1 MVQPHDGTT
10 EERLTRLEGLVE
22 ELLRRL
28 PDSAAPASHAT
39 AAPRHVEPAFASAA
53 SAFEPGADLP
63 PYEPPR
69 GAPDGPRVDGAPR
82 EPLRPSTASVRLDG
96 QFWLNKLGI
105 GILLLGV
112 ALLFRYSID
121 QGWVTAGRRVAFGV
135 AVGVGLLVAGLRMD
149 ERQRRFVPVLLGGA
163 VATFYI
169 VGFASFLLYGLIGYP
184 LAFAG
189 MMAVTALAYGLALHR
204 QEPTLA
210 LLAAL
215 GGLGTPLVL
224 GIDHATPRGTALYV
238 SLILGWTCAL
248 HLMRGW
254 RSVLWISLVGGW
266 LLLLLYADLASVES
280 SLGINPFRIVSVD
293 RWVMQA
299 AVVFAWATCGVLP
312 FLRELRLRAGSARGD
327 GSPEAAEAWSEGT
340 VFHWHGLSLLP
351 PLAALLAT
359 AILWQPSVAQWGA
372 LTLACAAAYQFASM
386 AVQARDGQLARVLTL
401 GASVF
406 LAMGSVA
413 ALSGEALL
421 LALAAE
427 AAALL
432 YLARR
437 YYGGALAAVGHMLFA
452 FAGAW
457 MLARVIG
464 GDALGARAHSVDLA
478 VIGTALAISYLV
490 ASREELL
497 AYRYFAHVALLGW
510 LWREL
515 VPLPGGQGYAS
526 VAWGAYA
533 VVLLV
538 LAMRQHSTLL
548 ERTAVA
554 TLLLVTAKLF
564 LVDLAA
570 LEAIWRV
577 MLFVGVG
584 GAFLFLSYALQTW
597 RRSQPAED
605 AEPQAAGGGTPSG
618 R

>member
-1 MVQPHDGTT
+1 MVQPHDPTT

-22 ELLRRL
+22 EILRRL
-28 PDSAAPASHAT
+28 PDAAASRPPAARAPAYAAPEPPAHAG
-39 AAPRHVEPAFASAA
+39 AA
-53 SAFEPGADLP
+53 SPHASREWTDAPPGPRRYPGAP
-63 PYEPPR
+63 
-69 GAPDGPRVDGAPR
+69 
-82 EPLRPSTASVRLDG
+82 TIRLDG

-105 GILLLGV
+105 GLLLLGV
-112 ALLFRYSID
+112 ALLFRYSIE
-121 QGWVTAGRRVAFGV
+121 QGWVTPGRRVSFGL
-135 AVGVGLLVAGLRMD
+135 AVGVALLVAGLRMD
-149 ERQRRFVPVLLGGA
+149 ERQRRFVPVLLGGS

-169 VGFASFLLYGLIGYP
+169 VGFAAFLLYGLIGYG
-184 LAFAG
+184 LAFTG
-189 MMAVTALAYGLALHR
+189 MVAVTVLAYGLALHR
-204 QEPTLA
+204 REATLA

-254 RSVLWISLVGGW
+254 RSVLWTSLLGGW

-280 SLGINPFRIVSVD
+280 ALGIASFRVLAPE
-293 RWVMQA
+293 RWAMQG
-299 AVVFAWATCGVLP
+299 AVAFAWVTCGVLP
-312 FLRELRLRAGSARGD
+312 FIRELRLRAGSARGD
-327 GSPEAAEAWSEGT
+327 GSSEADEAWSEGT
-340 VFHWHGLSLLP
+340 VFHWHGLALLP

-359 AILWQPSVAQWGA
+359 AILWQPSPTRWGGV
-372 LTLACAAAYQFASM
+372 TLASAGAYQLASM
-386 AVQARDGQLARVLTL
+386 ALQARDGQLARVLTL
-401 GASVF
+401 SASVF

-432 YLARR
+432 LLARR
-437 YYGGALAAVGHMLFA
+437 YYGPALAAVGHMLFA
-452 FAGAW
+452 FAGIW
-457 MLARVIG
+457 MVARLVAG
-464 GDALGARAHSVDLA
+464 PALGDRAPLVDLA
-478 VIGTALAISYLV
+478 VIGTALAISYL
-490 ASREELL
+490 AERRGEMLG
-497 AYRYFAHVALLGW
+497 YRYFAHVSLLGW

-515 VPLPGGQGYAS
+515 ASLPGGEAYAS
-526 VAWGAYA
+526 VSWGAYA

-538 LAMRQHSTLL
+538 LAMRARSTLL
-548 ERTAVA
+548 ERTAVV
-554 TLLLVTAKLF
+554 TLLVVTAKLF

-577 MLFVGVG
+577 LLFVGIG

-597 RRSQPAED
+597 RRSQPTEEAERS
-605 AEPQAAGGGTPSG
+605 APAG

>member
-1 MVQPHDGTT
+1 MIQPHDATT

-28 PDSAAPASHAT
+28 PDSASAT
-39 AAPRHVEPAFASAA
+39 TAPRHAAPEPSVTSAA
-53 SAFEPGADLP
+53 PPFSGADVP
-63 PYEPPR
+63 HEPPR
-69 GAPDGPRVDGAPR
+69 
-82 EPLRPSTASVRLDG
+82 PSTPGIRLDG

-105 GILLLGV
+105 GLLLLGM
-112 ALLFRYSID
+112 AFLFRYSIE
-121 QGWVTAGRRVAFGV
+121 QGWVTAGRRVAFGL

-149 ERQRRFVPVLLGGA
+149 ERQRRFVPVLLGGS

-169 VGFASFLLYGLIGYP
+169 VGFAAFLLYGLIGYG
-184 LAFAG
+184 LAFTG
-189 MMAVTALAYGLALHR
+189 MAAVTVMAYGLALHR
-204 QEPTLA
+204 REPTLA

-248 HLMRGW
+248 YLMRGW
-254 RSVLWISLVGGW
+254 RSVLWTSLVGGW
-266 LLLLLYADLASVES
+266 LLLLLYADLASVQS
-280 SLGINPFRIVSVD
+280 SLGLTTFRVLSLD
-293 RWVMQA
+293 RWAMQA
-299 AVVFAWATCGVLP
+299 AVAFAWVTCGVLP
-312 FLRELRLRAGSARGD
+312 FIRELRLRAGSARGD
-327 GSPEAAEAWSEGT
+327 GSPEADEAWSEGM

-351 PLAALLAT
+351 PFSALLAT
-359 AILWQPSVAQWGA
+359 AILWQPTVMQWGV
-372 LTLACAAAYQFASM
+372 LTLTCAAAYQLVSM
-386 AVQARDGQLARVLTL
+386 AVSARDGQLARVLTL
-401 GASVF
+401 SASVF

-437 YYGGALAAVGHMLFA
+437 YYGGGLAVVGHVLFAIAGGWMLVRLAGGGAVG
-452 FAGAW
+452 
-457 MLARVIG
+457 V
-464 GDALGARAHSVDLA
+464 RAPLVDLA
-478 VIGTALAISYLV
+478 VVGTALAVSYFA

-497 AYRYFAHVALLGW
+497 AYRYFAHVSLLGW

-515 VPLPGGQGYAS
+515 VPLPGGQGYAT

-538 LAMRQHSTLL
+538 LSMRAGSALL

-577 MLFVGVG
+577 MLFVGIG

-605 AEPQAAGGGTPSG
+605 REAQVATGGTLHG